1 MAKPKRYKNLGPL
14 HDLLLKA
21 CPPDEHGD
29 VSIPRLAKLLDMS
42 SWGIY
47 KWIRQG
53 SLPPSQVVRIVDV
66 SQGRVSIND
75 FSPFL
80 FL

>member
-1 MAKPKRYKNLGPL
+1 MKPHRYKKLGPL

-21 CPPDEHGD
+21 CPPDIEGN
-29 VSIPRLAKLLDMS
+29 VSIPRLAEMLEMS

-47 KWIRQG
+47 KWIRAG
-53 SLPPSQVVRIVDV
+53 KIPPTQVVRIVDV
-66 SQGRVSIND
+66 SQGRVSISD
-75 FSPFL
+75 FSPFV